1 MTPTPIATATLP
13 SDEGPFRIAATAHG
27 IVAAG
32 WYATEGELLA
42 DLRRRLG
49 PVRTVASGDAA
60 EDLGTAVPVFQG
72 LLEGSS
78 SPVPRL
84 ALDLADR
91 PAWDRRVLEAVRD
104 LGWGETASYGS
115 IARRVGA
122 PRASRAVGGAL
133 GRNPISLLVP
143 CHRVIAADGTLGGY
157 GGADAWDR
165 GAHLRRKQ
173 ALLRREGVTVRIRA
187 D

>member
-1 MTPTPIATATLP
+1 MTVTPIATATLP
-13 SDEGPFRIAATAHG
+13 SDEGPFRVAATPRG

-32 WYATEGELLA
+32 WYVTDDALLA
-42 DLRRRLG
+42 HLRRRLG
-49 PVRTVASGDAA
+49 PVGIVTSGDAA
-60 EDLGTAVPVFQG
+60 ERLVTARPVFQR
-72 LLEGSS
+72 LLEGAS
-78 SPVPRL
+78 SPVPRI

-115 IARRVGA
+115 MARRVGA

-143 CHRVIAADGTLGGY
+143 CHRVIAADGSLGGY

-165 GAHLRRKQ
+165 TAHLRRKQ